1 LQVNRFLSEA
11 DWQKEAGDLMR
22 KPSNEN
28 ECSDKAGVS
37 ESVALPVVRHEDVI
51 TQVQR
56 RIADASNVRSLL
68 KCIFLQAR
76 ARYAIDAMAAQAIH
90 AAAVAACV
98 DEHVKVLQA
107 MDRFYEASL
116 QLQMRRDLAA
126 EIYESHADGEREQ
139 LVEAKHKRDLAE
151 LRRERDR
158 LEREREAISARHG
171 VEAEKK
177 FKAVKF
183 ALGRQRLAGR
193 IAEAYVSL
201 AVARTAAGQPADWLP
216 SLGTN
221 EVTEISVLHGL
232 MDKKQ
237 REIEEREADGKDT
250 AERRVQLAKLKEVLA
265 SVSSP

>member
-1 LQVNRFLSEA
+1 
-11 DWQKEAGDLMR
+11 MR
-22 KPSNEN
+22 KPSDEN
-28 ECSDKAGVS
+28 ESSGEAGEGETRS
-37 ESVALPVVRHEDVI
+37 LPVARHDDVI

-56 RIADASNVRSLL
+56 RIADASNVGSLF
-68 KCIFLQAR
+68 KSIFLQAR
-76 ARYAIDAMAAQAIH
+76 ARYAIDAMAAQSTH

-126 EIYESHADGEREQ
+126 EIYESRAADERET
-139 LVEAKHKRDLAE
+139 LLEGKHKQDLAQ
-151 LRRERDR
+151 LRREKDRFVGERD
-158 LEREREAISARHG
+158 AISARHG

-193 IAEAYVSL
+193 IAEAHVSL
-201 AVARTAAGQPADWLP
+201 AVARTAAGEPADWLP
-216 SLGTN
+216 SLTN
-221 EVTEISVLHGL
+221 EVTEISMLHGL
-232 MDKKQ
+232 IDRKQ
-237 REIEEREADGKDT
+237 REIEEREADGRDT
-250 AERRVQLAKLKEVLA
+250 AEQRVQVAKLKEVLA

>member
-1 LQVNRFLSEA
+1 
-11 DWQKEAGDLMR
+11 MR

-28 ECSDKAGVS
+28 ESSDEAGEGKS
-37 ESVALPVVRHEDVI
+37 GTLPVVRHDDVI

-56 RIADASNVRSLL
+56 RIADASNVRSFFGGL
-68 KCIFLQAR
+68 FLQAR
-76 ARYAIDAMAAQAIH
+76 ARYAIAAMADQATH

-98 DEHVKVLQA
+98 DEHVKVLKA

-126 EIYESHADGEREQ
+126 EIYESRAADERENF
-139 LVEAKHKRDLAE
+139 VEAKHKYDLAQ
-151 LRRERDR
+151 LRREKDR
-158 LEREREAISARHG
+158 LVGERDAISARHG
-171 VEAEKK
+171 VAAEKK

-232 MDKKQ
+232 IDKKQ
-237 REIEEREADGKDT
+237 SEIEEREADGRDT
-250 AERRVQLAKLKEVLA
+250 ADQRMQLAKLKEVLA